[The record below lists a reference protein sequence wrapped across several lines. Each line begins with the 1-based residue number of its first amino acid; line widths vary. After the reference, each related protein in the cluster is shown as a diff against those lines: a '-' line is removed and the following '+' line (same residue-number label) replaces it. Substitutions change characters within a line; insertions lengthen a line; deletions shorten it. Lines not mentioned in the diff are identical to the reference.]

1 MLHALCPSPRGCCS
15 LPRHAL
21 LKGSM
26 ATCLPDPTACPP
38 ALAEA
43 AQQAQRAVWLLGA
56 TFNSL
61 LGQPRWVKQAE
72 AMGADAA
79 TQQALASLLLSCNLA
94 VLAADVAADGGPSD
108 AASLDDAE
116 RQVKALTLTL
126 RTSCLAPAVGR
137 HLRQEGSLVAA
148 VGVAVDILGAL
159 PECCPA
165 DDAQQQ
171 FVRAWALSV
180 QLLMELIKMAA
191 EPSPGQPAV
200 DLGSSGSNS
209 NSSTAPSRQEWQQAA
224 AVVLQQLP
232 RLAAALLSAAGGC
245 CAAEAD
251 KQQPPSRPLAG
262 WLGNL
267 SYALHLIMD
276 RCGEAASENPA
287 AWAQAAAAGLRLQP
301 LLVQLDPMCR
311 QLADS
316 AAHNAAQTLA
326 ARLMAAI
333 QPAVS
338 RPLSAAQGA
347 ATAARSGTSYSVAAS
362 SSRASGSDAS
372 DASLAEATAL
382 LHTQL
387 CRLVH
392 YLAGGGALLST
403 IGWDWLLFVV
413 DKAFSAALQP
423 WLPADG

>member
-1 MLHALCPSPRGCCS
+1 
-15 LPRHAL
+15 
-21 LKGSM
+21 M

-38 ALAEA
+38 VLAEA
-43 AQQAQRAVWLLGA
+43 AHQAQRAVWLLGA
-56 TFNSL
+56 TLNSL

-79 TQQALASLLLSCNLA
+79 TQQALASLLLNCNLA

-108 AASLDDAE
+108 ADSQDYAK

-126 RTSCLAPAVGR
+126 RTSCLSSAVGR

-148 VGVAVDILGAL
+148 VGVAVDILGSL

-180 QLLMELIKMAA
+180 QLLMELMKMAA
-191 EPSPGQPAV
+191 ESSPGQPGV

-209 NSSTAPSRQEWQQAA
+209 SSSSTAPSRQEWQQAA

-232 RLAAALLSAAGGC
+232 RPAAALLSAAGGC
-245 CAAEAD
+245 RAAEAD

-267 SYALHLIMD
+267 SYRLQLIMD
-276 RCGEAASENPA
+276 RCGEAAPENPA

-316 AAHNAAQTLA
+316 AAHYAAQTFA

-333 QPAVS
+333 QLLRQGRSVQRRAP
-338 RPLSAAQGA
+338 PLQRAAAQ
-347 ATAARSGTSYSVAAS
+347 ATAWQPAA
-362 SSRASGSDAS
+362 
-372 DASLAEATAL
+372 AEP
-382 LHTQL
+382 
-387 CRLVH
+387 
-392 YLAGGGALLST
+392 
-403 IGWDWLLFVV
+403 
-413 DKAFSAALQP
+413 AAAM
-423 WLPADG
+423 PAMPA